1 MENKET
7 EKINFFKKISLIIK
21 NYKRLFIG
29 LFLLFFAVLLGLFYF
44 NYNKNLENKEISE
57 KYIKAGL
64 FLSSKNNQ
72 ESKKIYQEIVLSKN
86 KFYSLLALNTIID
99 NNLESNNNEVLKL
112 FNTVEHIKYD
122 REQKN
127 LIKLKKALF
136 LIKISKQEEGDKLL
150 SEIISD
156 NSVWKETAINVK
168 SID

>member
-29 LFLLFFAVLLGLFYF
+29 LFLLFFAVLLGSFYF

-64 FLSSKNNQ
+64 FLSSKKNQ